1 MRILKNFMFCAVATV
16 LLSACGSSK
25 SAQNVAPAASGS
37 SSYGTEIQLNDCQ
50 RLAEEMPATRA
61 VGDGVSYKLSTAK
74 NYAELQARAALARAI
89 ATKITAATQ
98 QSGLSWEKFAG
109 DLEKGGAAVDEGT
122 KSDDSAFGIAKETVT
137 NAVVIK
143 TNQYMQP
150 NRQYHVFVC
159 VEYQGGAESLAQDI
173 TEKIGQQVPDEERLK
188 MEYNF
193 KKFQEKIEKEL
204 SEGK

>member
-25 SAQNVAPAASGS
+25 SAQSVAPAGSGS

-98 QSGLSWEKFAG
+98 QSGLSWEKYAG
-109 DLEKGGAAVDEGT
+109 NLEKGDAAVDEGT

-150 NRQYHVFVC
+150 
-159 VEYQGGAESLAQDI
+159 
-173 TEKIGQQVPDEERLK
+173 KIGRAHV
-188 MEYNF
+188 
-193 KKFQEKIEKEL
+193 
-204 SEGK
+204 